1 MARKATSEAERAE
14 ELRAYFERL
23 RQPPGDPVER
33 KVEKLV
39 AMPEDKFQREVK
51 RLKKAARF
59 LGAPSEENPY
69 DQMIERARARRGADH
84 HE

>member
-1 MARKATSEAERAE
+1 
-14 ELRAYFERL
+14 
-23 RQPPGDPVER
+23 
-33 KVEKLV
+33 
-39 AMPEDKFQREVK
+39 MPEDKFQREVK

-69 DQMIERARARRGADH
+69 EQMIDRARARRGADH

>member
-1 MARKATSEAERAE
+1 MTKEAKSNADRAE

-39 AMPEDKFQREVK
+39 AMPEDKFEREVAH
-51 RLKKAARF
+51 LKKAARF
-59 LGAPSEENPY
+59 LGAPASENPY
-69 DQMIERARARRGADH
+69 NQMIERARVRR
-84 HE
+84 ESQR